1 MNDFWAGA
9 EVISTYSRAQAIADG
24 VLKDVTE
31 TAKEAGIDWPVALTA
46 AAWAEAVTWDEKN
59 GAGQDEKGRLWDVVW
74 MAKIALLGTKG
85 RHAAESDRLPYAIYR
100 VPNVPDAM
108 DANELELVI
117 GLSGGDDGRPVLT
130 VMLPHED

>member
-1 MNDFWAGA
+1 MNDFWANA

-31 TAKEAGIDWPVALTA
+31 TAKEAGIVHPTALTA

-59 GAGQDEKGRLWDVVW
+59 GAGQDEKGRLWDVLW
-74 MAKIALLGTKG
+74 MARIAIHSNRG
-85 RHAAESDRLPYAIYR
+85 RHAVESDRLPYAIYR

-108 DANELELVI
+108 DTNELELVVAI
-117 GLSGGDDGRPVLT
+117 SGGDDGTPVIT